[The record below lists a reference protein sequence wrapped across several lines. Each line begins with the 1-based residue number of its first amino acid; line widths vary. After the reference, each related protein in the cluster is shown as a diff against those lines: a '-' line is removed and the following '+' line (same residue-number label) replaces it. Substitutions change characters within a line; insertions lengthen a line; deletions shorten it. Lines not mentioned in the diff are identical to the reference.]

1 MLRTQV
7 IKTYPERLSYSP
19 WHQVYLL
26 STSQCVSPHNV
37 AETHLAP
44 ASFIALTTESGL
56 CGLLLVPPSFRQLH
70 PVHCSPDS
78 PHLVHHFILACIF
91 TLIIHHDE
99 SFTAGSALS
108 ASGSTMMLYIN
119 PCFTYFP
126 FVTQIFPPVCWLPNP
141 HFPRLPLRNCMV
153 RTFLLLTGFC
163 FVLFLYILTF

>member
-56 CGLLLVPPSFRQLH
+56 CGLLLVPPSFRQPHRCSLFSRFTSSCTSLH
-70 PVHCSPDS
+70 LGLYLHSHHPSWPVFHCRQ
-78 PHLVHHFILACIF
+78 CI
-91 TLIIHHDE
+91 
-99 SFTAGSALS
+99 S
-108 ASGSTMMLYIN
+108 
-119 PCFTYFP
+119 
-126 FVTQIFPPVCWLPNP
+126 
-141 HFPRLPLRNCMV
+141 R
-153 RTFLLLTGFC
+153 
-163 FVLFLYILTF
+163 